1 MVLQPAPTLHG
12 DPALTPLSAALSYKY
27 REVQRWKIQNT
38 FKSKQNVPTPKN
50 STKDA
55 GVGYTVH
62 PLLKTTEGFS
72 MHFPDTFISSGRSS
86 IRHGALIL
94 DFHSA
99 FPEF

>member
-38 FKSKQNVPTPKN
+38 FKSKENVPTPK
-50 STKDA
+50 TAKDA

-62 PLLKTTEGFS
+62 PLLKTTESFLQCI
-72 MHFPDTFISSGRSS
+72 FQILLLAPA
-86 IRHGALIL
+86 GARYVMV
-94 DFHSA
+94 
-99 FPEF
+99 P